1 MTDNITQ
8 LPDSADNNPVVKLVK
23 QITEDVYQFEGELSV
38 IEIVGVLEV
47 VKNQVMFDESIE
59 QVECDEE

>member
-59 QVECDEE
+59 QVEWDEE

>member
-47 VKNQVMFDESIE
+47 VKNQVMFDESIV
-59 QVECDEE
+59 QVEWDEE

>member
-1 MTDNITQ
+1 MPDNITQ

-59 QVECDEE
+59 QVEWDEE